1 MASQLQQLSWT
12 GNRFRRRNKHRPM
25 AEINV
30 TPFVDV
36 MLVLLI
42 VFMATAPLLTSGV
55 SVDLPK
61 SEAGVINDKDDK
73 PLELSVKIN
82 GEIYIGETLVSKE
95 KLIPLLNAMTDNNS
109 ERRIYIRGDQGLSY
123 GKIMDIIGSIN
134 KAGFKKVALLSE
146 PE

>member
-1 MASQLQQLSWT
+1 MASQLQQLSWS

-61 SEAGVINDKDDK
+61 SEAGAINDKDDK

-82 GEIYIGETLVSKE
+82 GEIYIGETLVSRE
-95 KLIPLLNAMTDNNS
+95 KLIPLLNAMTDSNS
-109 ERRIYIRGDQGLSY
+109 ERRIYIRGDKGLSY
-123 GKIMDIIGSIN
+123 GKVMDIIGAIN

-146 PE
+146 QE

>member
-1 MASQLQQLSWT
+1 MASQLQQLSWS

-61 SEAGVINDKDDK
+61 SEAGAINDKDDK

-82 GEIYIGETLVSKE
+82 GEIYIGETLVSRE
-95 KLIPLLNAMTDNNS
+95 KLIPLLNAMTDSNS
-109 ERRIYIRGDQGLSY
+109 ERRIYIRGDKGLSY
-123 GKIMDIIGSIN
+123 GEVMDIIGAIN

-146 PE
+146 QE